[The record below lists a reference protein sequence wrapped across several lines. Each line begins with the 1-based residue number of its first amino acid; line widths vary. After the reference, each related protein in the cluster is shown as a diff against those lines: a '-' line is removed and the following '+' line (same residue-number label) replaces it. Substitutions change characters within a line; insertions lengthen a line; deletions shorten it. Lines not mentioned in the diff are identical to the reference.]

1 MERDPTPRAVT
12 NYATQAGLGVR
23 PNRFGHVTLRVQDTK
38 RLAAFLQDV
47 LDFRVSDAIGGGFF
61 LRCNVDHHGLG
72 VMLGPGQLHHH
83 AWEVQSI
90 ADLARLGDRVH
101 EYGQFLLWGP
111 VRHGVG
117 NNIAAYFAD
126 PCGVVVEYYTDMQKI
141 YNDSDYEPIVWGD
154 EWRSLWMQTT
164 PAEFPSYGIPPA
176 PQVQGVAKA

>member
-1 MERDPTPRAVT
+1 
-12 NYATQAGLGVR
+12 
-23 PNRFGHVTLRVQDTK
+23 
-38 RLAAFLQDV
+38 
-47 LDFRVSDAIGGGFF
+47 
-61 LRCNVDHHGLG
+61 
-72 VMLGPGQLHHH
+72 
-83 AWEVQSI
+83 VQSI

-164 PAEFPSYGIPPA
+164 ATEFRRPHKFRAWPRRDDARSRRRGATRRPVGQVPANDLRTGVPDLRTVRGLYGPHRA
-176 PQVQGVAKA
+176 VADRERVDDARCAAEHHRRRLRGHASLAACA